1 MIKEQLIRE
10 AQAKQTV
17 YSQNATKMDKPVSSQ
32 LTVLC
37 SGSNLY
43 SPLNCFVP
51 SEAEKEEGRE
61 TEKQPGTVQGRA
73 ENVNI
78 KIAYFDLLFPDYLPI
93 LFNLTVDFSTIFPSN
108 HRLFPSVQRMQEERE
123 GKLKDRS
130 LFKNDGD
137 KGPFKP
143 GFKNQFGKDHSDLS
157 AKLGENQWLFWLI
170 RHGQPDDQSDG

>member
-1 MIKEQLIRE
+1 
-10 AQAKQTV
+10 
-17 YSQNATKMDKPVSSQ
+17 
-32 LTVLC
+32 
-37 SGSNLY
+37 
-43 SPLNCFVP
+43 
-51 SEAEKEEGRE
+51 
-61 TEKQPGTVQGRA
+61 
-73 ENVNI
+73 
-78 KIAYFDLLFPDYLPI
+78 
-93 LFNLTVDFSTIFPSN
+93 
-108 HRLFPSVQRMQEERE
+108 MQEERE